1 MNDQVTGYDDATRQG
16 SFTDLSDRILW
27 CGTNSDRIPEAE
39 YRIRTPSKSAV
50 APCIVKCLH
59 CKIPIDI
66 PYAVLEN
73 HAEDNATIFD
83 IDCPHCW
90 NCNAFT
96 TPTTIQKLVRFR
108 KKCAKIIDP
117 PVLKPGRVSASLRF
131 KILERDHFKCAYCGA
146 NPQETSLHIDHK
158 LPVSDGGTN
167 ELSNLITA
175 CAECNLG
182 KGAQSVSIY
191 E

>member
-1 MNDQVTGYDDATRQG
+1 MNDQLTDFDAATLLG
-16 SFTDLSDRILW
+16 SCIDTSDNILW
-27 CGTNSDRIPEAE
+27 CGTNNGRLPEAE
-39 YRIRTPSKSAV
+39 YRIRMPPKSAV

-59 CKIPIDI
+59 CKVLIDI
-66 PYAVLEN
+66 PYVVLES
-73 HAEDNATIFD
+73 HAEDNATIYD

-90 NCNAFT
+90 ACNAFT
-96 TPTTIQKLVRFR
+96 SPTTVQKLLRFR
-108 KKCAKIIDP
+108 KRCAKIIDP
-117 PVLKPGRVSASLRF
+117 PVSKPGRVSASLRF
-131 KILERDHFKCAYCGA
+131 KILERDNFRCAYCGA

-167 ELSNLITA
+167 ELDNLITA

-182 KGAQSVSIY
+182 KGARSLNTY